1 MGVLVDVDVL
11 RETLDL
17 PETVAD
23 DATLE
28 AVIDGTEAALLPQLV
43 DGVDHT
49 PHPNCSEAALG
60 MTVQVWQARHAP
72 GGQMVGVD
80 LNPQSTPHLLGPG
93 LLMRFQ
99 GLLGPCLPYGGAIV
113 A

>member
-1 MGVLVDVDVL
+1 MGALVDVDVL
-11 RETLDL
+11 RTTLDI
-17 PETVAD
+17 PATVAD

-28 AVIDGTEAALLPQLV
+28 AVITATEAALLPNLT
-43 DGVDHT
+43 DGVEHEA
-49 PHPNCSEAALG
+49 HPNCSEAALG
-60 MTVQVWQARHAP
+60 MCVQVWQARHAP

-80 LNPQSTPHLLGPG
+80 LNPQATPHLLGPG

-99 GLLGPCLPYGGAIV
+99 GLLGTCLPYGGAVV